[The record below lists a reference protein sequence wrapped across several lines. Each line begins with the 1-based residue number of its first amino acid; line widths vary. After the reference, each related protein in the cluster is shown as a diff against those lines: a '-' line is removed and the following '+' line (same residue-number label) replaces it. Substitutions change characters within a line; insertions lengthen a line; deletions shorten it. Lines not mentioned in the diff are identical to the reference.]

1 MLKSRYYTVTSA
13 PPTPNIDRIHT
24 ISSDGTVISVEVS
37 FKNMGSNAPFTVTMK
52 LNNVPYIS
60 NELGTVT
67 NNRTIAVFK
76 DVPAGS
82 YVLNNL
88 KFSVDWKKYTIRNG
102 VTTSAFTLMHSTP
115 ISVTGMSGLLYHFPT
130 SGGGGAPGAQGP
142 PGDQGPPGPPGLTID
157 PFTGFILDPSNTGDG
172 TDPTTYPFDDKMN
185 LYNINNTGIYYD
197 SERRRYV
204 TISKGK

>member
-13 PPTPNIDRIHT
+13 PPTPNIDMIHS
-24 ISSDGTVISVEVS
+24 ISSNGTVISVDVS

-60 NELGTVT
+60 NELGTVN
-67 NNRTIAVFK
+67 NNRTIAFFK

-130 SGGGGAPGAQGP
+130 SVGP
-142 PGDQGPPGPPGLTID
+142 PGPQGPQGPKGPQGPQGPPGLTID
-157 PFTGFILDPSNTGDG
+157 PFTGFILDPSIPGSAV
-172 TDPTTYPFDDKMN
+172 DPTTYPFDTDIR
-185 LYNINNTGIYYD
+185 LYNINDTGIYYD

-204 TISKGK
+204 TYRR